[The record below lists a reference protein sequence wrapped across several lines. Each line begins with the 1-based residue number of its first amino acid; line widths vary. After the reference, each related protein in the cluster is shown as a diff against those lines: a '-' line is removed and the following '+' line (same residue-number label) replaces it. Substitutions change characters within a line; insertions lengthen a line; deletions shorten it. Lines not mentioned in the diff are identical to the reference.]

1 MSEEPGTGEQ
11 EAGTGGGRLREQRIA
26 RARQLR
32 DAGLDPYP
40 PRIDRTHTNA
50 EVSALLEG
58 VAAGE
63 EPDLDPV
70 AIVGRVV
77 AQRGMGRASFL
88 DLQDGSGRLQ
98 ALLRRNVIGEDS
110 YERLKLL
117 DLGDFVAVQGRPMR
131 TRTGEATVGATDWQL
146 ITKALRAPPEKF
158 HGLTDVELRQRQRYL
173 DLLANDETRETFRT
187 RSRIVAAIRRDLD
200 ERGFLEV
207 ETPVLQEEAG
217 GAAARPFLTH
227 SHGLDEDRYLRIS
240 LELHLKRLLVGGYE
254 RVYELGRIFRNEGF
268 SQRHNPEFTML
279 ELYQAY
285 GDYGDMATLVEELVS
300 GVARSVLGTATVS
313 FGEHKVDFTPP
324 WRRISFHDALRE
336 YGDFDLPAF
345 GTTEA
350 LREELRRRGLDAPRE
365 AGRGKLIDIAASQLV
380 EPHLIQPTFLLDYP
394 IELSP
399 LAKRKVGTDGIVER
413 FEAFVGGFEIA
424 NAYSELNDPVDQR
437 ERFEAQQA
445 LQRAGDDEVE
455 LADEDFLI
463 ALEHGMPPAGG
474 LGLGIDRLVMLLT
487 GQTSIREV
495 ILFPQHRTIFR
506 ASFPPTTGGTPS
518 SQFKAESPPGQESR
532 DEEAD

>member
-1 MSEEPGTGEQ
+1 MGEEQGTQ
-11 EAGTGGGRLREQRIA
+11 EPEGAPAGTGAESLRAQRIE
-26 RARQLR
+26 RAEQLR
-32 DAGLDPYP
+32 AAGLDPYP
-40 PRIDRTHTNA
+40 PRIARTHTNA
-50 EVSALLEG
+50 EVDALLED
-58 VAAGE
+58 VASGE

-88 DLQDGSGRLQ
+88 DVLDGSGRLQ
-98 ALLRRNVIGEDS
+98 VLVRRNAVGEEA

-117 DLGDFVAVQGRPMR
+117 DLGDFVAVEGTPMR
-131 TRTGEATVGATDWQL
+131 TRTGEATVGATSWQV

-158 HGLTDVELRQRQRYL
+158 HGLTDVEIRQRQRYL
-173 DLLANDETRETFRT
+173 DLMANEEVRDTFRL
-187 RSRIVAAIRRDLD
+187 RSRIVAAIRRNLD
-200 ERGFLEV
+200 ERGYLEV

-217 GAAARPFLTH
+217 GAAARPFETYSQALGE
-227 SHGLDEDRYLRIS
+227 SRALRIS

-279 ELYQAY
+279 ELYEAY
-285 GDYGDMATLVEELVS
+285 GDYGTIATLLEELVS
-300 GVARSVLGTATVS
+300 GVAEEVLGTTKVS
-313 FGEHKVDFTPP
+313 FGGNEIDFAPP
-324 WRRISFHDALRE
+324 WRRVGYLDALRE
-336 YGDFDLPAF
+336 YGDLDLDAF
-345 GTTEA
+345 GEPES
-350 LREELRRRGLDAPRE
+350 LREELRRRGFDAPSE
-365 AGRGKLIDIAASQLV
+365 AGRGKLIDIAASELV

-399 LAKRKVGTDGIVER
+399 LAKRKAGSPGLVER
-413 FEAFVGGFEIA
+413 FEAFVGGFEFA

-445 LQRAGDDEVE
+445 LRLAGDDEVE
-455 LADEDFLI
+455 LADEDFLL

-474 LGLGIDRLVMLLT
+474 LGFGIDRLVMLLT

-495 ILFPQHRTIFR
+495 ILFPQHR
-506 ASFPPTTGGTPS
+506 SLS
-518 SQFKAESPPGQESR
+518 GQDSE
-532 DEEAD
+532 

>member
-1 MSEEPGTGEQ
+1 MGEEQGTQ
-11 EAGTGGGRLREQRIA
+11 EPDGAPAGTGAESLRAQRIE
-26 RARQLR
+26 RAEQLR
-32 DAGLDPYP
+32 AAGLDPYP
-40 PRIDRTHTNA
+40 PRIARTHTNA
-50 EVSALLEG
+50 EVDALLED
-58 VAAGE
+58 VASGE

-88 DLQDGSGRLQ
+88 DVLDGSGRLQ
-98 ALLRRNVIGEDS
+98 VLVRRNAVGEEA

-117 DLGDFVAVQGRPMR
+117 DLGDFVAVEGTPMR
-131 TRTGEATVGATDWQL
+131 TRTGEATVGATSWQV

-158 HGLTDVELRQRQRYL
+158 HGLTDVEIRQRQRYL
-173 DLLANDETRETFRT
+173 DLMANEEVRDTFRL
-187 RSRIVAAIRRDLD
+187 RSRIVAAIRRNLD
-200 ERGFLEV
+200 ERGYLEV

-217 GAAARPFLTH
+217 GAAARPFETYSQALGE
-227 SHGLDEDRYLRIS
+227 SRALRIS

-279 ELYQAY
+279 ELYEAY
-285 GDYGDMATLVEELVS
+285 GDYGTIATLLEELVS
-300 GVARSVLGTATVS
+300 RVAEEVLGTTKVS
-313 FGEHKVDFTPP
+313 FGGNEIDFAPP
-324 WRRISFHDALRE
+324 WRRIGYLDALRE
-336 YGDFDLPAF
+336 YGDLDLDAF
-345 GTTEA
+345 GEPES
-350 LREELRRRGLDAPRE
+350 LREELRRRGFDAPSE
-365 AGRGKLIDIAASQLV
+365 AGRGKLIDIATSELV

-399 LAKRKVGTDGIVER
+399 LAKRKAGSPGLVER
-413 FEAFVGGFEIA
+413 FEAFVGGFEFA

-445 LQRAGDDEVE
+445 LRLAGDDEVE
-455 LADEDFLI
+455 LADEDFLQ

-474 LGLGIDRLVMLLT
+474 LGFGIDRLVMLLT

-495 ILFPQHRTIFR
+495 ILFPQHR
-506 ASFPPTTGGTPS
+506 SLS
-518 SQFKAESPPGQESR
+518 GQDSE
-532 DEEAD
+532 

>member
-1 MSEEPGTGEQ
+1 MSDERETDETADAP
-11 EAGTGGGRLREQRIA
+11 AGTGAESLRVQRLA
-26 RARQLR
+26 RADEFRE
-32 DAGLDPYP
+32 AGLDPYP
-40 PRIDRTHTNA
+40 PRIERTHTNA

-58 VAAGE
+58 VAPGE

-88 DLQDGSGRLQ
+88 DVLDGTGRLQ
-98 ALLRRNVIGEDS
+98 ALIRRNAVGEEA

-117 DLGDFVAVQGRPMR
+117 DLGDFVAVQGSPMR
-131 TRTGEATVGATDWQL
+131 TRTGEATVGATSWQV

-158 HGLTDVELRQRQRYL
+158 HGLTDVEIRQRQRYL
-173 DLLANDETRETFRT
+173 DLLANEETRDTFRV
-187 RSRIVAAIRRDLD
+187 RSRIVAAIRRHLD
-200 ERGFLEV
+200 ERDYLEV

-227 SHGLDEDRYLRIS
+227 SQALGEDRYLRIS

-254 RVYELGRIFRNEGF
+254 RVYEIGRIFRNEGF

-279 ELYQAY
+279 ELYEAY
-285 GDYGDMATLVEELVS
+285 GDYGTMATLVEELVS
-300 GVARSVLGTATVS
+300 TVAEEVLGTTTVS
-313 FGEHKVDFTPP
+313 FGGNEIDFAPP
-324 WRRISFHDALRE
+324 WRRLGYVEALRE
-336 YGDFDLPAF
+336 YGDFDLDAF
-345 GTTEA
+345 GETEA
-350 LREELRRRGLDAPRE
+350 LREELRRRGLDAPSE
-365 AGRGKLIDIAASQLV
+365 AGRGKLIDIAASALV

-394 IELSP
+394 VELSP
-399 LAKRKVGTDGIVER
+399 LAKRKAGSAGLVER
-413 FEAFVGGFEIA
+413 FEAFVGGFEFA

-445 LQRAGDDEVE
+445 LLLAGDDEVE
-455 LADEDFLI
+455 LADEDFLV

-474 LGLGIDRLVMLLT
+474 LGFGIDRLVMLLT

-495 ILFPQHRTIFR
+495 ILFPQHRTL
-506 ASFPPTTGGTPS
+506 
-518 SQFKAESPPGQESR
+518 SQR
-532 DEEAD
+532 DDT

>member
-1 MSEEPGTGEQ
+1 MGEEQGTQ
-11 EAGTGGGRLREQRIA
+11 EPEGAPAGTGAESLRAQRIE
-26 RARQLR
+26 RAEQFRA
-32 DAGLDPYP
+32 AGLDPYP
-40 PRIDRTHTNA
+40 PRIERTHTNA
-50 EVSALLEG
+50 EVDALLED
-58 VAAGE
+58 VASGE

-88 DLQDGSGRLQ
+88 DVLDGSGRLQ
-98 ALLRRNVIGEDS
+98 VLVRRNAVGEEA

-117 DLGDFVAVQGRPMR
+117 DLGDFVAVEGTPMR
-131 TRTGEATVGATDWQL
+131 TRTGEATVGATSWQV

-158 HGLTDVELRQRQRYL
+158 HGLTDVETRQRQRYL
-173 DLLANDETRETFRT
+173 DLMANEEVRDTFRL
-187 RSRIVAAIRRDLD
+187 RSRIVAAIRRNLD
-200 ERGFLEV
+200 ERGYLEV

-217 GAAARPFLTH
+217 GAAARPFETYSQALGE
-227 SHGLDEDRYLRIS
+227 SRALRIS

-279 ELYQAY
+279 ELYEAY
-285 GDYGDMATLVEELVS
+285 GDYGTIATLLEELVS
-300 GVARSVLGTATVS
+300 GVAEEVLGTTKVS
-313 FGEHKVDFTPP
+313 FGGNEIDFAPP
-324 WRRISFHDALRE
+324 WRRIGYLDALRE
-336 YGDFDLPAF
+336 YGDLDLDAF
-345 GTTEA
+345 GEPES
-350 LREELRRRGLDAPRE
+350 LREELRRRGFDAPSE
-365 AGRGKLIDIAASQLV
+365 AGRGKLIDIAASELV

-399 LAKRKVGTDGIVER
+399 LAKRKAGTEGLVER
-413 FEAFVGGFEIA
+413 FEAFVGGFEFA

-445 LQRAGDDEVE
+445 LRLAGDDEVE
-455 LADEDFLI
+455 LADEDFLL

-474 LGLGIDRLVMLLT
+474 LGFGIDRLVMLLT

-495 ILFPQHRTIFR
+495 ILFPQHR
-506 ASFPPTTGGTPS
+506 SLS
-518 SQFKAESPPGQESR
+518 GQDSE
-532 DEEAD
+532 

>member
-1 MSEEPGTGEQ
+1 MGEEQGTQ
-11 EAGTGGGRLREQRIA
+11 EPDGAPAGTGAESLRAQRIE
-26 RARQLR
+26 RAEQLR
-32 DAGLDPYP
+32 AAGLDPYP
-40 PRIDRTHTNA
+40 PRIERTHTNT
-50 EVSALLEG
+50 EVDALLQD
-58 VAAGE
+58 VASGE

-88 DLQDGSGRLQ
+88 DVLDGSGRLQ
-98 ALLRRNVIGEDS
+98 VLVRRNAVGEEA

-117 DLGDFVAVQGRPMR
+117 DLGDFVAVEGTPMR
-131 TRTGEATVGATDWQL
+131 TRTGEATVGATSWQV

-158 HGLTDVELRQRQRYL
+158 HGLTDVEIRQRQRYL
-173 DLLANDETRETFRT
+173 DLMANEEVRDTFRL
-187 RSRIVAAIRRDLD
+187 RSRIVAAIRRNLD
-200 ERGFLEV
+200 ERGYLEV

-217 GAAARPFLTH
+217 GAAARPFETYSQALGE
-227 SHGLDEDRYLRIS
+227 SRALRIS

-279 ELYQAY
+279 ELYEAY
-285 GDYGDMATLVEELVS
+285 GDYGTIATLLEELVS
-300 GVARSVLGTATVS
+300 RVAEEVLGTTKVS
-313 FGEHKVDFTPP
+313 FGGNEIDFAPP
-324 WRRISFHDALRE
+324 WRRIGYLDALRE
-336 YGDFDLPAF
+336 YGDLDLDAF
-345 GTTEA
+345 GEPES
-350 LREELRRRGLDAPRE
+350 LREELRRRGFNAPSE
-365 AGRGKLIDIAASQLV
+365 AGRGKLIDIATSELV

-399 LAKRKVGTDGIVER
+399 LAKRKAGSPGLVER
-413 FEAFVGGFEIA
+413 FEAFVGGFEFA

-445 LQRAGDDEVE
+445 LRLAGDDEVE
-455 LADEDFLI
+455 LADEDFLQ

-474 LGLGIDRLVMLLT
+474 LGFGIDRLVMLLT

-495 ILFPQHRTIFR
+495 ILFPQHR
-506 ASFPPTTGGTPS
+506 SLS
-518 SQFKAESPPGQESR
+518 GQDSE
-532 DEEAD
+532 

>member
-1 MSEEPGTGEQ
+1 MGEEQGTREEATGP
-11 EAGTGGGRLREQRIA
+11 AGTGAESLRAQRIE
-26 RARQLR
+26 RAEQLR

-40 PRIDRTHTNA
+40 PRIERTHTNE
-50 EVSALLEG
+50 EVEALLEG
-58 VAAGE
+58 VESGE

-88 DLQDGSGRLQ
+88 DVVDGSGRLQ
-98 ALLRRNVIGEDS
+98 VLVRKNAVGDEA

-117 DLGDFVAVQGRPMR
+117 DLGDFVAVQGSPMR
-131 TRTGEATVGATDWQL
+131 TRTGEATVGATSWQV

-158 HGLTDVELRQRQRYL
+158 HGLTDVEIRQRQRYL
-173 DLLANDETRETFRT
+173 DLLANEEVRETFRV
-187 RSRIVAAIRRDLD
+187 RSRIVAAVRRRLD

-217 GAAARPFLTH
+217 GAAARPFETYSQAL
-227 SHGLDEDRYLRIS
+227 GEARALRIS

-254 RVYELGRIFRNEGF
+254 RVYEIGRIFRNEGF

-279 ELYQAY
+279 ELYEAY
-285 GDYGDMATLVEELVS
+285 GDYGTIATLLEELIS
-300 GVARSVLGTATVS
+300 GVTEEVLGTTTVS
-313 FGEHKVDFTPP
+313 FGGQEIDFRPP
-324 WRRISFHDALRE
+324 WRRIGYHEALRQ
-336 YGDFDLPAF
+336 YGDLDLDQF
-345 GTTEA
+345 GDTEA
-350 LREELRRRGLDAPRE
+350 LREELRGRGLDAP
-365 AGRGKLIDIAASQLV
+365 AQASRGKLIDIVASSLV

-399 LAKRKVGTDGIVER
+399 LAKRKAGVEGVVER
-413 FEAFVGGFEIA
+413 FEAFAGGFEFA

-445 LQRAGDDEVE
+445 LRLAGDDEVE
-455 LADEDFLI
+455 LADEDFLL

-474 LGLGIDRLVMLLT
+474 LGFGIDRLVMLLT

-495 ILFPQHRTIFR
+495 ILFPQHRSLTR
-506 ASFPPTTGGTPS
+506 
-518 SQFKAESPPGQESR
+518 R
-532 DEEAD
+532 DEE

>member
-1 MSEEPGTGEQ
+1 MGEEQGTQ
-11 EAGTGGGRLREQRIA
+11 EPEGAPAGTGAESLRAQRIE
-26 RARQLR
+26 RAEQLR
-32 DAGLDPYP
+32 AAGLDPYP
-40 PRIDRTHTNA
+40 PRIERTHTNA
-50 EVSALLEG
+50 EVDALLED
-58 VAAGE
+58 VASGE

-88 DLQDGSGRLQ
+88 DVLDGSGRLQ
-98 ALLRRNVIGEDS
+98 VLVRRNAVGEEA

-117 DLGDFVAVQGRPMR
+117 DLGDFVAVEGTPMR
-131 TRTGEATVGATDWQL
+131 TRTGEATVGATSWQV

-158 HGLTDVELRQRQRYL
+158 HGLTDVEIRQRQRYL
-173 DLLANDETRETFRT
+173 DLMANEEVRDTFRL
-187 RSRIVAAIRRDLD
+187 RSRIVAAIRRNLD
-200 ERGFLEV
+200 ERGYLEV

-217 GAAARPFLTH
+217 GAAARPFETYSQALGE
-227 SHGLDEDRYLRIS
+227 SRALRIS

-279 ELYQAY
+279 ELYEAY
-285 GDYGDMATLVEELVS
+285 GDYGTIATLLEELVS
-300 GVARSVLGTATVS
+300 GVAAEVLGTTKVS
-313 FGEHKVDFTPP
+313 FGGNEIDFAPP
-324 WRRISFHDALRE
+324 WRRIGYLDALRE
-336 YGDFDLPAF
+336 YGDLDLDAF
-345 GTTEA
+345 GEPES
-350 LREELRRRGLDAPRE
+350 LREELRRRGFDAPSE
-365 AGRGKLIDIAASQLV
+365 AGRGKLIDIAASELV

-399 LAKRKVGTDGIVER
+399 LAKRKGGTEGLVER
-413 FEAFVGGFEIA
+413 FEAFVGGFEFA

-445 LQRAGDDEVE
+445 LRLAGDDEVE
-455 LADEDFLI
+455 LADEDFLL

-474 LGLGIDRLVMLLT
+474 LGFGIDRLVMLLT

-495 ILFPQHRTIFR
+495 ILFPQHR
-506 ASFPPTTGGTPS
+506 SLS
-518 SQFKAESPPGQESR
+518 GQDSE
-532 DEEAD
+532 

>member
-1 MSEEPGTGEQ
+1 MGEDQDTRDQEATPTGTGAES
-11 EAGTGGGRLREQRIA
+11 LRAQRID

-40 PRIDRTHTNA
+40 PRIERTHTNA
-50 EVSALLEG
+50 EVEALLEG
-58 VAAGE
+58 VGDGE

-88 DLQDGSGRLQ
+88 DVLDGSGRLQ
-98 ALLRRNVIGEDS
+98 ALVRRNVVGDEA

-117 DLGDFVAVQGRPMR
+117 DLGDFVAVRGAPMR
-131 TRTGEATVGATDWQL
+131 TRTGEATVGATSWQV

-158 HGLTDVELRQRQRYL
+158 HGLTDVEIRQRRRYL
-173 DLLANDETRETFRT
+173 DLMANEEARETFRV
-187 RSRIVAAIRRDLD
+187 RSRIVAAVRRDLD

-217 GAAARPFLTH
+217 GAAARPFETYSQAL
-227 SHGLDEDRYLRIS
+227 GEERALRIS

-254 RVYELGRIFRNEGF
+254 RVYEIGRIFRNEGF

-279 ELYQAY
+279 ELYEAY
-285 GDYGDMATLVEELVS
+285 GDYGTIATLLEELVS
-300 GVARSVLGTATVS
+300 SVAQEVLGTTTVS
-313 FGEHKVDFTPP
+313 FGGNEIDLSPP
-324 WRRISFHDALRE
+324 WRRIGYHEALRE
-336 YGDFDLPAF
+336 YGDFDLAEF
-345 GTTEA
+345 GDTEA
-350 LREELRRRGLDAPRE
+350 LREELRRRGLDAPSE
-365 AGRGKLIDIAASQLV
+365 ASRGKLIDIAASSLV

-399 LAKRKVGTDGIVER
+399 LAKRKAGVEGVVER
-413 FEAFVGGFEIA
+413 FEAFAGGFEFA

-445 LQRAGDDEVE
+445 LRLAGDDEVE
-455 LADEDFLI
+455 LADEDFLL

-474 LGLGIDRLVMLLT
+474 LGFGIDRLVMLLT

-495 ILFPQHRTIFR
+495 ILFPQHR
-506 ASFPPTTGGTPS
+506 SL
-518 SQFKAESPPGQESR
+518 SR
-532 DEEAD
+532 RDDE

>member
-1 MSEEPGTGEQ
+1 MSETQDTEATP
-11 EAGTGGGRLREQRIA
+11 AGTGGESLRAQRIQ
-26 RARQLR
+26 RADDLR
-32 DAGLDPYP
+32 AAGLDPYP
-40 PRIDRTHTNA
+40 PRIERTHTNA
-50 EVSALLEG
+50 EVSSLLEG
-58 VAAGE
+58 VAAGA

-88 DLQDGSGRLQ
+88 DVLDGTGRLQ
-98 ALLRRNVIGEDS
+98 ALIRRNAVGEEA

-117 DLGDFVAVQGRPMR
+117 DLGDFVAVQGSPMR
-131 TRTGEATVGATDWQL
+131 TRTGEATVGATSWQV

-158 HGLTDVELRQRQRYL
+158 HGLTDVEIRQRRRYL
-173 DLLANDETRETFRT
+173 DLLANEEARDTFRM
-187 RSRIVAAIRRDLD
+187 RSRIVAAIRRHLD
-200 ERGFLEV
+200 ERGYLEV

-227 SHGLDEDRYLRIS
+227 SQALGEDRYLRIS

-254 RVYELGRIFRNEGF
+254 RVYEIGRIFRNEGF

-279 ELYQAY
+279 ELYEAY
-285 GDYGDMATLVEELVS
+285 GDYGTMATLVEELVS
-300 GVARSVLGTATVS
+300 TVAEEVLGTTTVS
-313 FGEHKVDFTPP
+313 FGGNEIDFAPP
-324 WRRISFHDALRE
+324 WRRLDYVEALRE
-336 YGDFDLPAF
+336 YGDFDLDAF
-345 GTTEA
+345 AETEA
-350 LREELRRRGLDAPRE
+350 LREELRRRGLDAPSE
-365 AGRGKLIDIAASQLV
+365 AGRGKLIDIAASALV

-399 LAKRKVGTDGIVER
+399 LAKRKGGSAGLVER
-413 FEAFVGGFEIA
+413 FEAFVGGFEFA

-445 LQRAGDDEVE
+445 LQLAGDDEVE
-455 LADEDFLI
+455 LADEDFLV

-474 LGLGIDRLVMLLT
+474 LGFGIDRLVMLLT

-495 ILFPQHRTIFR
+495 ILFPQHR
-506 ASFPPTTGGTPS
+506 SL
-518 SQFKAESPPGQESR
+518 SR
-532 DEEAD
+532 RDHT

>member
-1 MSEEPGTGEQ
+1 MGEDQDTREGEATPTGTGAES
-11 EAGTGGGRLREQRIA
+11 LRAQRID

-40 PRIDRTHTNA
+40 PRIERTHTNA
-50 EVSALLEG
+50 EVEALLEG
-58 VAAGE
+58 VGDGE

-88 DLQDGSGRLQ
+88 DVLDGSGRLQ
-98 ALLRRNVIGEDS
+98 ALVRRNVVGDEA

-117 DLGDFVAVQGRPMR
+117 DLGDFVAVRGAPMR
-131 TRTGEATVGATDWQL
+131 TRTGEATVGATSWQV

-158 HGLTDVELRQRQRYL
+158 HGLTDVEIRQRRRYL
-173 DLLANDETRETFRT
+173 DLMANEEARETFRV
-187 RSRIVAAIRRDLD
+187 RSRIVAAVRRDLD

-217 GAAARPFLTH
+217 GAAARPFETYSQAL
-227 SHGLDEDRYLRIS
+227 GEERALRIS

-254 RVYELGRIFRNEGF
+254 RVYEIGRIFRNEGF

-279 ELYQAY
+279 ELYEAY
-285 GDYGDMATLVEELVS
+285 GDYGTIATLLEELVS
-300 GVARSVLGTATVS
+300 GVAQEVLGTTTVS
-313 FGEHKVDFTPP
+313 FGGNEIDLSPP
-324 WRRISFHDALRE
+324 WRRIGYHEALRE
-336 YGDFDLPAF
+336 YGDLDLAEF
-345 GTTEA
+345 GGTEA
-350 LREELRRRGLDAPRE
+350 LREELRRRGLDAPSE
-365 AGRGKLIDIAASQLV
+365 ASRGKLIDIAASSLV

-399 LAKRKVGTDGIVER
+399 LAKRKAGVEGVVER
-413 FEAFVGGFEIA
+413 FEAFAGGFEFA

-445 LQRAGDDEVE
+445 LRLAGDDEVE
-455 LADEDFLI
+455 LADEDFLL

-474 LGLGIDRLVMLLT
+474 LGFGIDRLVMLLT

-495 ILFPQHRTIFR
+495 ILFPQHR
-506 ASFPPTTGGTPS
+506 SL
-518 SQFKAESPPGQESR
+518 SR
-532 DEEAD
+532 RDDE

>member
-1 MSEEPGTGEQ
+1 MGEDQDTRDQEATPTGTGAES
-11 EAGTGGGRLREQRIA
+11 LRAQRID

-40 PRIDRTHTNA
+40 PRIERTHTNA
-50 EVSALLEG
+50 EVEALLEG
-58 VAAGE
+58 VGDGE

-88 DLQDGSGRLQ
+88 DVLDGSGRLQ
-98 ALLRRNVIGEDS
+98 ALVRRNVVGDEA

-117 DLGDFVAVQGRPMR
+117 DLGDFVAVRGAPMR
-131 TRTGEATVGATDWQL
+131 TRTGEATVGATSWQV

-158 HGLTDVELRQRQRYL
+158 HGLTDVEIRQRRRYL
-173 DLLANDETRETFRT
+173 DLMANEEARETFRM
-187 RSRIVAAIRRDLD
+187 RSRIVAAVRRDLD

-217 GAAARPFLTH
+217 GAAARPFETYSQAL
-227 SHGLDEDRYLRIS
+227 GEERALRIS

-254 RVYELGRIFRNEGF
+254 RVYEIGRIFRNEGF

-279 ELYQAY
+279 ELYEAY
-285 GDYGDMATLVEELVS
+285 GDYGTIATLLEELVS
-300 GVARSVLGTATVS
+300 GVAEEVLGTTTVS
-313 FGEHKVDFTPP
+313 FGGNEIDLSPP
-324 WRRISFHDALRE
+324 WRRIGYHEALRE
-336 YGDFDLPAF
+336 YGDLDLAEF
-345 GTTEA
+345 GDTEA
-350 LREELRRRGLDAPRE
+350 LREELRRRGLDAPSE
-365 AGRGKLIDIAASQLV
+365 ASRGKLIDIAASSLV

-399 LAKRKVGTDGIVER
+399 LAKRKAGAEGVVER
-413 FEAFVGGFEIA
+413 FEAFAGGFEFA

-445 LQRAGDDEVE
+445 LRLAGDDEVE
-455 LADEDFLI
+455 LADEDFLL

-474 LGLGIDRLVMLLT
+474 LGFGIDRLVMLLT

-495 ILFPQHRTIFR
+495 ILFPQHR
-506 ASFPPTTGGTPS
+506 SL
-518 SQFKAESPPGQESR
+518 SR
-532 DEEAD
+532 RDDE

>member
-1 MSEEPGTGEQ
+1 MGEEQGTQ
-11 EAGTGGGRLREQRIA
+11 EPEGAPAGTGAESLRAQRIE
-26 RARQLR
+26 RAEQLR
-32 DAGLDPYP
+32 AAGLDPYP
-40 PRIDRTHTNA
+40 PRIERTHTNA
-50 EVSALLEG
+50 EIDALLEG
-58 VAAGE
+58 VASGE

-88 DLQDGSGRLQ
+88 DVLDGSGRLQ
-98 ALLRRNVIGEDS
+98 VLVRRNAVGEEA

-117 DLGDFVAVQGRPMR
+117 DLGDFVAVEGTPMR
-131 TRTGEATVGATDWQL
+131 TRTGEATVGATSWQV

-158 HGLTDVELRQRQRYL
+158 HGLTDVEIRQRQRYL
-173 DLLANDETRETFRT
+173 DLMANEEVRDTFRL
-187 RSRIVAAIRRDLD
+187 RSRIVAAIRRNLD
-200 ERGFLEV
+200 ERGYLEV

-217 GAAARPFLTH
+217 GAAARPFETYSQALGE
-227 SHGLDEDRYLRIS
+227 SRALRIS

-279 ELYQAY
+279 ELYEAY
-285 GDYGDMATLVEELVS
+285 GDYGTIATLLEELVS
-300 GVARSVLGTATVS
+300 GVAEEVLGTTKVS
-313 FGEHKVDFTPP
+313 FGGNEIDFAPP
-324 WRRISFHDALRE
+324 WRRIGYLDALRE
-336 YGDFDLPAF
+336 YGDLDLNAF
-345 GTTEA
+345 GEPES
-350 LREELRRRGLDAPRE
+350 LREELRRRGFDAPSE
-365 AGRGKLIDIAASQLV
+365 AGRGKLIDIAASELV

-399 LAKRKVGTDGIVER
+399 LAKRKAGTEGLVER
-413 FEAFVGGFEIA
+413 FEAFVGGFEFA

-445 LQRAGDDEVE
+445 LRVAGDDEVE
-455 LADEDFLI
+455 LADEDFLL

-474 LGLGIDRLVMLLT
+474 LGFGIDRLVMLLT

-495 ILFPQHRTIFR
+495 ILFPQHR
-506 ASFPPTTGGTPS
+506 SLS
-518 SQFKAESPPGQESR
+518 GQDSE
-532 DEEAD
+532 